1 MNKEKT
7 EEYSTISLP
16 YCKGSGTACGGG
28 DKITSRNRKNLTKED
43 ERMFAKVN
51 SMGIFGM
58 EVFPVSVEADISS
71 GLPRFDVVG
80 LPDSAVSESRNRV
93 HSAIKNSGFDFPV
106 SRITVNLAP
115 ADRRKEGPLYDLAMF
130 VALLMASEQ
139 LRADT
144 DGYIFLGELSL
155 DGKVRRVNGVLPM
168 VIGAC
173 QSGVSKIFVPS
184 ENANEASVVEG
195 VEIYPVDDV
204 FAVLN
209 HLRGTKPIEPAKP
222 MRSEGSEAFDYMPD
236 FADVKGQFEAKRA
249 LEVAA
254 AGGHNTLMIG
264 SPGSGKS
271 MLAKRIPSILP
282 SMTFEESLETTKIYS
297 ISGALKNNSSLIT
310 QRPFRAPHHTV
321 SSIGLA
327 GGGAIPKPGE
337 ISLAHNGVL
346 FLDELP
352 EFSRQAM
359 EMMRQPLEDGK
370 ITISRASGT
379 STYPCSIMLVCAMNP
394 CPCGYYGHPTRECT
408 CRDGAAAK
416 YLSKISGPLLDRIDI
431 HIEVPPVDFEK
442 LAEKGMFLIKGPTG
456 SGKTTIGTLLAR
468 QLGREFVDADLV
480 LEAQAGMPIPEIFRR
495 EGEAGFRARETAVLA
510 QLGKQSGLVI
520 ATGGGCVTRA
530 ENYPLLHQ
538 NGVIV
543 CLHRALEK
551 LPVSGRPVSQALGP
565 EAIYAQRKPLY
576 ARFADHMIS
585 NDGAPEDT
593 VRAILEVVL

>member
-1 MNKEKT
+1 
-7 EEYSTISLP
+7 
-16 YCKGSGTACGGG
+16 
-28 DKITSRNRKNLTKED
+28 
-43 ERMFAKVN
+43 MFARVK

-58 EVFPVSVEADISS
+58 EVFPVGVEADISS

-130 VALLMASEQ
+130 IALLEASEQ
-139 LRADT
+139 LRVKT
-144 DGYIFLGELSL
+144 DEYVFLGELSL
-155 DGKVRRVNGVLPM
+155 DGKIRRVNGILPM

-173 QSGVSKIFVPS
+173 QSGMKKIFVPAD
-184 ENANEASVVEG
+184 NANEAAIVEG
-195 VEIYPVDDV
+195 IEVYPVADV
-204 FAVLN
+204 LSVLN
-209 HLRGTKPIEPAKP
+209 HLRGTNPIRPAVPSKNTDE
-222 MRSEGSEAFDYMPD
+222 MGYDYLPD

-297 ISGALKNNSSLIT
+297 ISGALRNNSSLIT
-310 QRPFRAPHHTV
+310 RRPFRAPHHTV

-352 EFSRQAM
+352 EFSRSTM
-359 EMMRQPLEDGK
+359 EMLRQPLEDRQ
-370 ITISRASGT
+370 ITISRASGA
-379 STYPCSIMLVCAMNP
+379 STYPCSVMLVCAMNP
-394 CPCGYYGHPTRECT
+394 CPCGYYGHPTKKCT
-408 CRDGAAAK
+408 CREGAAAK

-442 LAEKGMFLIKGPTG
+442 LSDSHRGEPSSEIK
-456 SGKTTIGTLLAR
+456 KRVEAARKIQQKRLCGTSANCNA
-468 QLGREFVDADLV
+468 QMNSAMTREFCRASDAAMKMLEISFDKLGLSARAYDKILRVARTVADLDNSEII
-480 LEAQAGMPIPEIFRR
+480 EA
-495 EGEAGFRARETAVLA
+495 TH
-510 QLGKQSGLVI
+510 I
-520 ATGGGCVTRA
+520 A
-530 ENYPLLHQ
+530 
-538 NGVIV
+538 
-543 CLHRALEK
+543 
-551 LPVSGRPVSQALGP
+551 
-565 EAIYAQRKPLY
+565 EAIQYRSLDRKFWT
-576 ARFADHMIS
+576 R
-585 NDGAPEDT
+585 
-593 VRAILEVVL
+593 